1 MKSKQGGAGIK
12 WLCGLAAVCFVV
24 GMTGCDDLEDEKDFG
39 YVPPAG
45 KGALIVDNLSPTDV
59 NVYVDG
65 GSVGQVG
72 DDDDKAF
79 NLQPGVHRVVL
90 DEEDGGRR
98 WSSDLDVLEGRLTIL
113 RVKLDTGDFNDYDV
127 DVEFD

>member
-1 MKSKQGGAGIK
+1 MKSQLEGSGLK
-12 WLCGLAAVCFVV
+12 WLCGLVALCSVV
-24 GMTGCDDLEDEKDFG
+24 WMTGCDDLEDEKNFD
-39 YVPPAG
+39 YVPPSG

-65 GSVGQVG
+65 GSVGRVG
-72 DDDDKAF
+72 DDDDKPF

-98 WSSDLDVLEGRLTIL
+98 WSSDLDILDGRLTIL
-113 RVKLDTGDFNDYDV
+113 RVTLDTGDFNDYKV